1 MKKLYFIVL
10 SFFAGLTL
18 TNAQILTQSNHAPV
32 AGDAYVM
39 LQQDSLAITPGA
51 SGTSAVWNFTSSTR
65 TTIAITNSCAA
76 GTSTLYPVGSVA
88 RTVGTAAAN
97 YYTSSS
103 TQLNF
108 WGGRFTALS
117 QNVDYAFNSGAVHA
131 SYPMVYNTTAT
142 STFVGSVSSG
152 TNNGTIS
159 NGTSTVLVD
168 GQGTLNLPNRSFANV
183 LRVNTYNGF
192 DFTLPV
198 SVFTAIGN
206 VKQQSYDYYTGL
218 TNFPSTKLNP
228 LFTIV
233 SSTINVLSPALIATV
248 ITTSSVF
255 LNKDYEYVSITEN
268 SSEVS
273 ELNLFPNPA
282 TNNFNLVFVNE
293 NAQQVTV
300 EITNALGQLVR
311 KENLANTKG
320 LVNQIVNIAGIEAGV
335 YFVKVNVG
343 EKSSVKKLT
352 IQ

>member
-1 MKKLYFIVL
+1 MKKLYFLVL

-18 TNAQILTQSNHAPV
+18 TNAQILTQSNHAPI

-39 LQQDSLAITPGA
+39 HQQDSTAITPGA

-76 GTSTLYPVGSVA
+76 GTSTLYPVGSIA
-88 RTVGTAAAN
+88 RTTGTAAAN
-97 YYTSSS
+97 YYTSTSN
-103 TQLNF
+103 QLNY
-108 WGGRFTALS
+108 WGGRVTVSIVNA
-117 QNVDYAFNSGAVHA
+117 DYVFSTPAIHA
-131 SYPMVYNTTAT
+131 SYPMVYTTSVT
-142 STFVGSVSSG
+142 SSFTGAISSG
-152 TNNGTIS
+152 TNNGSIT
-159 NGTSTVLVD
+159 NGTSTVITD

-183 LRVNTYNGF
+183 LRVNTYTGF
-192 DFTLPV
+192 NFSLPLNIII
-198 SVFTAIGN
+198 TAVGN
-206 VKQQSYDYYTGL
+206 VKQESWDYYSSL
-218 TNFPSTKLNP
+218 SNFPSTKLNP
-228 LFTIV
+228 LFTIMA
-233 SSTINVLSPALIATV
+233 STITVTSPTNIVQTSTVVL
-248 ITTSSVF
+248 

-320 LVNQIVNIAGIEAGV
+320 LVNQSVNIAGIEAGV

-343 EKSSVKKLT
+343 AKSSVKKLT

>member
-1 MKKLYFIVL
+1 MKKLYFLVL

-88 RTVGTAAAN
+88 RTIGTAAAN

-103 TQLNF
+103 TELNF
-108 WGGRFTALS
+108 WGGKFTALS
-117 QNVDYAFNSGAVHA
+117 QNIDYAFNSGAIHA

-168 GQGTLNLPNRSFANV
+168 GQGTLNLPNRSFSNV
-183 LRVNTYNGF
+183 LRVNTYTGF
-192 DFTLPV
+192 NFSLPLG
-198 SVFTAIGN
+198 FITATGN
-206 VKQQSYDYYTGL
+206 VKQQSYDYYSNLST
-218 TNFPSTKLNP
+218 FPSNKLNP
-228 LFTIV
+228 LFSIV
-233 SSTINVLSPALIATV
+233 SNTITVTAPLSTV
-248 ITTSSVF
+248 IASSSVL
-255 LNKDYEYVSITEN
+255 LNQDYEYVSITEN

-320 LVNQIVNIAGIEAGV
+320 LVNQSVNIAGIEAGV

>member
-1 MKKLYFIVL
+1 MKKLYFIVFSL
-10 SFFAGLTL
+10 FAGLTL
-18 TNAQILTQSNHAPV
+18 TKAQILTQSNHAPI
-32 AGDAYVM
+32 AGDSYVM
-39 LQQDSLAITPGA
+39 YQQDSLTITPGA

-65 TTIAITNSCAA
+65 TTIAVTNSCSA
-76 GTSTLYPVGSVA
+76 GTNTLYPAGSVA
-88 RTVGTAAAN
+88 RTLGTAAAN
-97 YYTSSS
+97 YYTSTAS
-103 TQLNF
+103 QLNF

-117 QNVDYAFNSGAVHA
+117 QNVDYAFTSGAIHA

-168 GQGTLNLPNRSFANV
+168 GQGNLNLPNRSFSNV
-183 LRVNTYNGF
+183 LRVNTYTGF
-192 DFTLPV
+192 DFNLPIG
-198 SVFTAIGN
+198 FTTAVGN
-206 VKQQSYDYYTGL
+206 IKQQSWDYYSNL
-218 TNFPSTKLNP
+218 SNFPSTKLNP
-228 LFTIV
+228 MFSIV
-233 SSTINVLSPALIATV
+233 SSTITLTAPIPTV
-248 ITTSSVF
+248 IPSSSVL
-255 LNKDYEYVSITEN
+255 LNRDYEYVGITEN

-282 TNNFNLVFVNE
+282 TTNFNLIFVNQ
-293 NAQQVTV
+293 NAEQVSV

-320 LVNQIVNIAGIEAGV
+320 LVNQSVNIAGIETGV

-343 EKSSVKKLT
+343 SKSSIKKLT